1 MRIFELKQKKII
13 NSCTCKSM
21 GCPVD
26 VEFDC
31 KTGQITQLI
40 VPGPGRFWGF
50 FGRDCEFCIPWECIC
65 QIGDDIILVSIEE
78 DKCLKK
84 L

>member
-1 MRIFELKQKKII
+1 MRVCELKQKEII
-13 NSCTCKSM
+13 NSCTCRSM

-31 KTGQITQLI
+31 KTGKITHLI
-40 VPGPGRFWGF
+40 VPGPGRICSI
-50 FGRDCEFCIPWECIC
+50 FGRDSEFCIPWECIC
-65 QIGDDIILVSIEE
+65 QIGEDIILVEIEE
-78 DKCLKK
+78 KECLKS

>member
-1 MRIFELKQKKII
+1 MRVFELKQKEII
-13 NSCTCKSM
+13 NACTCKSM

-40 VPGPGRFWGF
+40 VPGPGRFCGF
-50 FGRDCEFCIPWECIC
+50 FGRDSEFCIPWECIC
-65 QIGDDIILVSIEE
+65 QIGDDIILVEIQE